1 VHDLHANLTRS
12 NVKIASRKTD
22 HSRRYQQFVQSKN
35 QFLRGLADLLLDG
48 HARRPLHQMK
58 QIRIELQET
67 ILTKRFIPNSSHLH
81 VLDALLVESLTDFRA
96 VDKDGVE
103 RSHVQHEM
111 TLLFGLFE
119 VVLSHLEDDVAS
131 TGRQVPTRP
140 GEVEAH
146 PQLRHVE
153 VEMFLHRPVLLAGA
167 LDVAEGVERGENVH
181 AAALHRLQPNSATNR
196 ARPDFNWLP

>member
-58 QIRIELQET
+58 QIRIE
-67 ILTKRFIPNSSHLH
+67 LH